1 MSREKPE
8 DEDGGLEPS
17 YREGLDW
24 GAPAV
29 AIPANGEL
37 PDVAP
42 PGEQPP
48 EGPRLSRGG
57 AWLAMGAVALALLL
71 VYLAPGVKPAEP
83 EQQPEADQAA
93 QGGIDDAKVDAAYVG
108 KSAPLHFTLKDMN
121 GVSVRLDSFKGKVIL
136 LNFWA
141 TWCPPCELEIPWLV
155 EIQRAHPNDVVVL
168 GVSIDDT
175 PEKLKPY
182 AAGKQMNYPVLV
194 GLDREDVQ
202 DAYGPLLGIPVSVFI
217 DRDGK
222 ISSRHSGI
230 ATKAQFEKEIQGLL

>member
-1 MSREKPE
+1 MSETHE
-8 DEDGGLEPS
+8 DDFDASAPL
-17 YREGLDW
+17 YREGT
-24 GAPAV
+24 G
-29 AIPANGEL
+29 
-37 PDVAP
+37 PDAGDAAGDARSGLSPVSP
-42 PGEQPP
+42 DDQPP
-48 EGPRLSRGG
+48 EGRRLSRRA

-71 VYLAPGVKPAEP
+71 VYLAPGVGP
-83 EQQPEADQAA
+83 EQRPPGEES
-93 QGGIDDAKVDAAYVG
+93 DDAATNAAFVG
-108 KSAPLHFTLKDMN
+108 KQAPLHFTLKDMN
-121 GVSVRLDSFKGKVIL
+121 GVDVKLDSFKGKVIL

-155 EIQRAHPNDVVVL
+155 ELQRTHPNDLVVL

-194 GLDREDVQ
+194 GRDREDIQ
-202 DAYGPLLGIPVSVFI
+202 DAFGPLFGIPVSVFI

-222 ISSRHSGI
+222 ITRRHSGI